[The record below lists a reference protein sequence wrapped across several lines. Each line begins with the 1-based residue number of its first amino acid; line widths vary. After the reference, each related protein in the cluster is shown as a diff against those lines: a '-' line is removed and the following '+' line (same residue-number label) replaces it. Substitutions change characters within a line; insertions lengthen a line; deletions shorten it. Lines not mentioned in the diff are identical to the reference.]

1 MKFVSILFLIIKIIN
16 TLNDCSIYD
25 NCFTCSTCGDITLSE
40 CNCLWNNNKCE
51 SININIR
58 YSKEWWNK
66 FNLCFND
73 ESIELQ
79 NKYCGKPQN
88 KKKKIVVE
96 YPEVNLSFGKDN
108 LYCKYHID
116 WNREENQYIILKIKM
131 GKLLGN
137 NTPLVGITY
146 LYENEFVYHHIY
158 EIGTNIF
165 ENYKISNADN
175 IDVHLFSFINYTSNP
190 IEITLDYDKGRKKT
204 NSVLRIIIIILFVLI
219 ALVGIFYLFYIY
231 LKKRKK
237 NNNNDNTN
245 NEDEKNNITLSNHE
259 ITSEKIRKKCLICQK
274 ELFPNNEVITTH
286 KQCLTPKLNNN
297 LKCPH
302 CNVEITNDKNQ
313 LENNLSRKNGDNNAA
328 PNFSNF
334 NSNSTQFFRPNDSSI
349 KKNSESQKS
358 KDSNNGFPL

>member
-1 MKFVSILFLIIKIIN
+1 MKFVIILFLIIKLIN
-16 TLNDCSIYD
+16 TLKDCSLYD
-25 NCFTCSTCGDITLSE
+25 NCFTCSICGDITLSE

-79 NKYCGKPQN
+79 NKYCGKYQN
-88 KKKKIVVE
+88 NKKKIVVE

-116 WNREENQYIILKIKM
+116 WNKEENQYIILKIKM

-146 LYENEFVYHHIY
+146 SYENEFIYHHIY
-158 EIGTNIF
+158 EMGTNVF
-165 ENYKISNADN
+165 ENYKISNAKF

-204 NSVLRIIIIILFVLI
+204 NSLLRIIIIILFVLI
-219 ALVGIFYLFYIY
+219 ALVGIFYLLYIY
-231 LKKRKK
+231 LKKKKK

-245 NEDEKNNITLSNHE
+245 TEDEKNNITLSNHE
-259 ITSEKIRKKCLICQK
+259 ITSEKIEKKCLICQK

-286 KQCLTPKLNNN
+286 KQCLIQKLDNN
-297 LKCPH
+297 LKYPY
-302 CNVEITNDKNQ
+302 CNGEITNDKNQ
-313 LENNLSRKNGDNNAA
+313 LENNLSKKNGDNNAA
-328 PNFSNF
+328 PFFS
-334 NSNSTQFFRPNDSSI
+334 NSNSNSNQYIHEIDSSI
-349 KKNSESQKS
+349 KENQKS